1 MDIRK
6 QILEAF
12 HFRHACKEFD
22 PKRKISDVDFNV
34 ILEAARLSPSS
45 FGFEPW
51 KFVVLQSK
59 RLREELRPFCWGA
72 QTQLL
77 TASHFVLIFARKGAD
92 MNYDADY
99 IATTMSGLQKS
110 TPDNVKKRLER
121 LKNFQRNDFDLTS
134 ERALFDWARMQT
146 YIVLGNMMTSAALL
160 GIDSCPI
167 EGFNRE
173 KVKQILVQE
182 KVFDEK
188 HFEISCMVAL
198 GYRIADPKEKRTRRS
213 LEEVSEWVV
222 D

>member
-12 HFRHACKEFD
+12 QFRHACKEFD
-22 PKRKISDVDFNV
+22 PKRKITDSDFHV

-51 KFVVLQSK
+51 KFLVVQNSK
-59 RLREELRPFCWGA
+59 LREKLRPVCWGA
-72 QTQLL
+72 QTQLP
-77 TASHFVLIFARKGAD
+77 TASHFVIIFARKGAD
-92 MNYDADY
+92 MNYDSDY
-99 IATTMSGLQKS
+99 IKMTMSGLQKS
-110 TPDNVKKRLER
+110 PPEIVKKRLGR
-121 LKNFQRNDFDLTS
+121 LKNFQTIDFDLTS
-134 ERALFDWARMQT
+134 ERELFDWARMQT

-173 KVKQILVQE
+173 QVERILVQE

-188 HFEISCMVAL
+188 HFEISCMVAF
-198 GYRIADPKEKRTRRS
+198 GYRTADPKEKRTRHS
-213 LEEVSEWVV
+213 PDEVAEWVV